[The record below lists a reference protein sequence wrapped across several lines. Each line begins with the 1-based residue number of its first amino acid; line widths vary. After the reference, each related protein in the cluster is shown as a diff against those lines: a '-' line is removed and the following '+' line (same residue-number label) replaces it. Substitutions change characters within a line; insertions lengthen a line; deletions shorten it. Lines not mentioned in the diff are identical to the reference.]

1 MGLSARVLEYLFE
14 RAENVHVLNK
24 RRSARQE
31 QKIVQAMRA
40 NPERFAASKTHRAFA
55 ADIEQFGIERVFP
68 PDEDA
73 HSRRPT

>member
-14 RAENVHVLNK
+14 RAENVHMVNE
-24 RRSARQE
+24 RRSVRQE
-31 QKIVQAMRA
+31 RKIVQAMRA

-68 PDEDA
+68 TDEDA
-73 HSRRPT
+73 DGRRPT